1 MATASVKSGTGV
13 TRFDAISPV
22 DNPNA
27 NDDGLAVLGSS
38 TLTSASK
45 SGATTGRGIQY
56 REGSETFFTN
66 TTSLRVG
73 MRFNLASAGAGE
85 DCSDGDTLVFIH
97 HSSQNANARLPA
109 MTSSAGAG
117 LFLNSSNAGN
127 EEAVFVCAGLG
138 DLFNEFIVYVVDPSR
153 STDADVYDDGT
164 GGRGTFDPTDV
175 TDIGVFYQHTA
186 AGPVQKCSSAGK
198 LTPVVLIGGDG
209 ADPDATFTT
218 ISDHFDDN
226 VTLLHTE
233 PVPDTHVCFF
243 RFDFGDGGTNAVVVD
258 ISDQTFIFG
267 GKINHSTPRYGAHVD
282 DNTFGH
288 TCNLGASD
296 SVTVASCSFSSSTP
310 FKFRIEGNSGATVS
324 YSSCSVINAG
334 DFAIDD
340 GYTFSGCT
348 FDSCGELACSQPT
361 LTSCTFANADAV
373 ALVSDTDEPLANC
386 TTLTFTNN
394 PTAIE
399 VDITGDPSTCDID
412 ITGHSFSGNTTDIL
426 YSGTGTLTIT
436 GTAAQEAA
444 LTTSAPSGTIVWNT
458 PTITLTVNSDQSGS
472 DIKIFETGTQTIEAS
487 ATGTQATTTTLGTYD
502 ITVQKAGFLPQRRT
516 GVALGASSVTLDF
529 ELVAD
534 PVYDSGHGLTFTTD
548 YSYNPTTRVIT
559 IVAAQQGRSVYS
571 ALIDDFISETSLRNY
586 PFPISAVGID
596 RFDFLSDGTTA
607 ATIDSGDIQFWRGAG
622 FTIEHATTGNHTA
635 RYCYINGTGT
645 NASGTKGYY
654 QQVDGASPTAL
665 TLVSNNVQSAIQ
677 YYTDTN
683 GDGTPDS
690 NYEDHLVIKLFNDGY
705 YQKGVNVLTAY
716 DISALEPQEYIVDLG
731 MTETGLGT
739 GDRSITV
746 TVTDNSTTP
755 VEEQTGY
762 FFDYKI
768 EGGASDSPEDLLRQ
782 WIFDIY
788 TDPTASDY
796 ASKVNFNWPDPIVES
811 GGSYSTQRG
820 FVYGQDTTTT
830 FSGFYVEEGSDY
842 HPDFLRQQAND
853 GSFFVTPVIAQI
865 SVSGMSDDSTAG
877 DTRLQLWNET
887 GRTASAWQATTA
899 YTDGEKA
906 LRSTGIGT
914 ESTAGLYFV
923 VTTAGTTGGTEP
935 TWNTTPG
942 ATTTD
947 GTVTWTC
954 YAVLFY
960 DNDPAGST
968 YNDTYNNSEEFI
980 TGDTLGYR
988 FADLNGSSTFK
999 LDSGTVVVSA
1009 SGATVVVSP
1018 TADSIYAVNSVD
1030 GSAVTQFT
1038 ADFNNDEID
1047 LSADADFT
1055 AAQAYGFY
1063 CYTLTT
1069 SNGMWGFWAGVVA
1082 TSGNY
1087 EIQTATLNLKFD
1099 NTTTGSVKQTD
1110 SARIYRD
1117 DGVYPVKD
1125 PSTSGYG
1132 VQVNWA
1138 NQVFA
1143 INTGGSGLTAGES
1156 ALLADIAPIKAKT
1169 DSLTFTNA
1177 GEVDSNMKSTN
1188 DYEIVGDG
1196 SSADKFRSVNA

>member
-1 MATASVKSGTGV
+1 MTAASVKSGTGCTRLNLADNYAGTV
-13 TRFDAISPV
+13 TDAMTTPRTNSLVGAAAISHTSS
-22 DNPNA
+22 
-27 NDDGLAVLGSS
+27 DG
-38 TLTSASK
+38 
-45 SGATTGRGIQY
+45 SGINWKGRGGLISVNAVTLGDP
-56 REGSETFFTN
+56 EGGRYA
-66 TTSLRVG
+66 L
-73 MRFNLASAGAGE
+73 
-85 DCSDGDTLVFIH
+85 
-97 HSSQNANARLPA
+97 
-109 MTSSAGAG
+109 SSAQDFSAANKLCYAHVSTRTKDAKLEPLSQHGG
-117 LFLNSSNAGN
+117 IGIYMNSSSSGT
-127 EEAVFVCAGLG
+127 EEAQWFCRSNTYQAVNFDYKVM
-138 DLFNEFIVYVVDPSR
+138 VVDPNR
-153 STDADVYDDGT
+153 ATDASVYDDGT
-164 GGRGTFDPTDV
+164 GGRGTFDPSDV
-175 TDIGVFYQHTA
+175 TDIGIVRTVTNAFGGSNGCASFGY
-186 AGPVQKCSSAGK
+186 
-198 LTPVVLIGGDG
+198 LTPITVIGGTG
-209 ADPDATFTT
+209 ADPEADFTVIQDHLDDARANLNTG
-218 ISDHFDDN
+218 N
-226 VTLLHTE
+226 LNA
-233 PVPDTHVCFF
+233 PYCYF
-243 RFDFGDGGTNAVVVD
+243 RVKIGDGGTNAVEFTDSNRALTFPPAPNFSDDVV
-258 ISDQTFIFG
+258 T
-267 GKINHSTPRYGAHVD
+267 HVD
-282 DNTFGH
+282 SGEFGH
-288 TCNLGASD
+288 EADLGASD
-296 SVTVASCSFSSSTP
+296 KLHLTGYSWNCQDYNRWESKGSSSADCVYTGCAISNVATS
-310 FKFRIEGNSGATVS
+310 FILVDGHTFASGTI
-324 YSSCSVINAG
+324 SSSIALSV
-334 DFAIDD
+334 
-340 GYTFSGCT
+340 
-348 FDSCGELACSQPT
+348 SQPT
-361 LTSCTFANADAV
+361 INGSTISDAPGV
-373 ALVSDTDEPLANC
+373 ALHCDTDEPLTNC
-386 TTLTFTNN
+386 TGLTFSNN
-394 PTAIE
+394 ITAIE

-412 ITGHSFSGNTTDIL
+412 ISGHTFSGNATDIL

-444 LTTSAPSGTIVWNT
+444 LATSAPSGTIVWNT

-529 ELVAD
+529 ELVDD

-705 YQKGVNVLTAY
+705 YQKAVNVLTAY

-842 HPDFLRQQAND
+842 HPDFLRQQGND
-853 GSFFVTPVIAQI
+853 GTYFTTPVVAQI
-865 SVSGMSDDSTAG
+865 NVSGMT
-877 DTRLQLWNET
+877 TTETYVRLQLWNAT
-887 GRTASAWQATTA
+887 ALTASARANSTA
-899 YTDGEKA
+899 YSVGDLR
-906 LRSTGIGT
+906 LRSTGLGT
-914 ESTAGLYFV
+914 ENTAGMYLRC
-923 VTTAGTTGGTEP
+923 TTAGTSAGSEP

-947 GTVTWTC
+947 GTAVWTI
-954 YAVLFY
+954 YNVLQY
-960 DNDPAGST
+960 DADPASATYNTT
-968 YNDTYNNSEEFI
+968 YNDGEEFAS
-980 TGDTLGYR
+980 GELAGYR
-988 FADLNGSSTFK
+988 FASINSSTAADG
-999 LDSGTVVVSA
+999 DSGTAVVSS
-1009 SGATVVVSP
+1009 SGFTIAISPEADTVYATN
-1018 TADSIYAVNSVD
+1018 AVD
-1030 GSAVTQFT
+1030 GQVEDSKF
-1038 ADFNNDEID
+1038 
-1047 LSADADFT
+1047 SPDFT
-1055 AAQAYGFY
+1055 NDYIVLDTNSDFQGIGAYAY
-1063 CYTLTT
+1063 YRYILTT
-1069 SNGMWGFWAGVVA
+1069 SQGMWEFWGGVTALDVSNYRINTAIVDLYFDESGGF
-1082 TSGNY
+1082 
-1087 EIQTATLNLKFD
+1087 
-1099 NTTTGSVKQTD
+1099 VKQTD
-1110 SARIYRD
+1110 SVRIYRD
-1117 DGVYPVKD
+1117 DNARPAID
-1125 PSTSGYG
+1125 PTTGGYG
-1132 VQVNWA
+1132 IELNWRNPVYA
-1138 NQVFA
+1138 YDGGGGGFTSSDRSTVAA
-1143 INTGGSGLTAGES
+1143 IKS
-1156 ALLADIAPIKAKT
+1156 KT
-1169 DSLTFTNA
+1169 DSLTFTQT
-1177 GEVDSNMKSTN
+1177 GHVDSNIKRVADLAVSGSGT
-1188 DYEIVGDG
+1188 VGDPWG
-1196 SSADKFRSVNA
+1196 P